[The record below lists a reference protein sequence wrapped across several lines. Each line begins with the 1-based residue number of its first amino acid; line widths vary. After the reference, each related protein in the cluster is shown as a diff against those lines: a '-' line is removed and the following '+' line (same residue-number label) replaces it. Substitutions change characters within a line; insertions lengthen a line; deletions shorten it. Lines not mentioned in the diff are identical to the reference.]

1 VFICLFLKLKKSL
14 WDFCYF
20 IFVFDSISSRR
31 NLNEGLV
38 HCVKERRRRKK
49 TIKEDARFLSHGIP
63 YFFLPLCFFNLFCFL
78 SFFFHSP
85 YWSSMC
91 IIAKQ
96 LQLQQREQR
105 GGSLE
110 GCDDGR
116 NWFSLPST
124 IEKHVVWP
132 FCKPLILWWYH
143 YSGFPVSLV
152 V

>member
-1 VFICLFLKLKKSL
+1 MFICLFLKLKKSL

-96 LQLQQREQR
+96 LQLQQREQKR
-105 GGSLE
+105 GFTRRMWRWKELIFIAIHYWKTCGL
-110 GCDDGR
+110 
-116 NWFSLPST
+116 T
-124 IEKHVVWP
+124 I
-132 FCKPLILWWYH
+132 L
-143 YSGFPVSLV
+143 
-152 V
+152 